1 MLKKSLFTA
10 IAMAVISVF
19 LCSGHSEAQVPAG
32 KWWHMPGV
40 AKKLQLTDAHIKQL
54 DDVFIENRMKL
65 IDFKSALEKERFEL
79 QNLLDKDRLDEKA
92 VFDQFT
98 KLQAAR
104 SKLEA
109 ERFHFLLEVRKILGR
124 ERFQQ
129 LEVLVKDFRANLGKR
144 LGQGQRPMQGFG
156 LDQESE

>member
-10 IAMAVISVF
+10 FAFATISLLVF
-19 LCSGHSEAQVPAG
+19 SGYSEAQVPAG
-32 KWWHMPGV
+32 KWWHIPGV
-40 AKKLQLTDAHIKQL
+40 VKKLQLTDDHIKQL
-54 DDVFIENRMKL
+54 DEVFVQNRRKL

-92 VFDQFT
+92 VLDQFT

-109 ERFHFLLEVRKILGR
+109 ERFSFLMEVRKILGR
-124 ERFQQ
+124 ERFQH
-129 LEVLVKDFRANLGKR
+129 LETLVKDFRDNLPQKQ
-144 LGQGQRPMQGFG
+144 GQVQRPMQGFG
-156 LDQESE
+156 TDQESE